1 MKIRGLAR
9 LAVVA
14 ACLVTTGL
22 PAPSA
27 QAADQKP
34 AEQKAVEQKAGAVK
48 KTTVKK
54 APAKGKTAKT
64 PAAMVVSRP
73 GGPQYES
80 IVVDAETGK
89 VLHEANADVASP
101 PASLTK
107 MMTLYLLFDALK
119 KGEVRMNTPMKV
131 SARAASQAPT
141 KIGVPRGKTITV
153 DQAIDAEV
161 TKSANDVAVIIAEHL
176 GGTED
181 AFAEKMTATARSMG
195 MMQTTFR
202 NASGLPDP
210 GQLSSARDMA
220 ILAKHLIEDH
230 PNYYPLFSRMEFAY
244 GAQTIRTHNHLLETY
259 EGADGIK
266 TGYTVASG
274 YNLVSSAKRG
284 KQRIIGVVF
293 GGATAAA
300 RDRHMVDLLDDGFA
314 ALNGRPE
321 TLVAAKRIEEFQKIN
336 LAAAA
341 AQRPEDVPASA
352 GDRDEQYVPPSRAPK
367 SITAMIQSS
376 ELPPAPATN
385 VAPMPAPKLA
395 ALPASN
401 PKPAPTNL
409 AGPEDKSADVASK
422 PVRSNPPP
430 GTWGIQIGAFSTE
443 DKAASEASEAAN
455 SLTSQFPGATA
466 VVEPAV
472 IGGKKLFRAQIHGLD
487 QKDLVKA
494 CALISV
500 QPMSA
505 CKALPPAA
513 TKVAAG

>member
-1 MKIRGLAR
+1 MKIQGLAR

-14 ACLVTTGL
+14 ACLVATGL

-27 QAADQKP
+27 WSADAP
-34 AEQKAVEQKAGAVK
+34 AK
-48 KTTVKK
+48 KTGVKK
-54 APAKGKTAKT
+54 APVKKAQVKGKAQAKSSGNSV
-64 PAAMVVSRP
+64 VVSRP

-80 IVVDAETGK
+80 IVVDADTGR
-89 VLHEANADVASP
+89 VLHEVNADIASP

-107 MMTLYLLFDALK
+107 MMTLYMLFDALK
-119 KGEVRMNTPMKV
+119 KGEVRMNTPMKA

-141 KIGVPRGKTITV
+141 KIGVARGKTITV

-176 GGTED
+176 AGTEE
-181 AFAEKMTATARSMG
+181 AFADKMTAKARSMG
-195 MMQTTFR
+195 MNQTTFR

-210 GQLSSARDMA
+210 GQFSSARDMA
-220 ILAKHLIEDH
+220 ILAKHLIQDH

-244 GAQTIRTHNHLLETY
+244 GPQVIRTHNHLLENY

-284 KQRIIGVVF
+284 NQRIIGVVF

-314 ALNGRPE
+314 KLNGKPE
-321 TLVAAKRIEEFQKIN
+321 TLVAAKHIEEFQKIN

-341 AQRPEDVPASA
+341 AQKPEDIPASA
-352 GDRDEQYVPPSRAPK
+352 GDRDEPAYVPPV
-367 SITAMIQSS
+367 SITALIRST

-385 VAPMPAPKLA
+385 VEPMPAPKLA
-395 ALPASN
+395 VLPARN
-401 PKPAPTNL
+401 PKPVPTNL
-409 AGPEDKSADVASK
+409 ASLNDAGSGSGGQPASK
-422 PVRSNPPP
+422 PVLGNPPP
-430 GTWGIQIGAFSTE
+430 GTWGIQIGAYSNE
-443 DKAASEASEAAN
+443 DKATAEASEAAN
-455 SLTSQFPGATA
+455 ALASQFSGATP

-513 TKVAAG
+513 AKMAAG

>member
-9 LAVVA
+9 LAVVT
-14 ACLVTTGL
+14 ACLMSIGL
-22 PAPSA
+22 PAPAMAAASTQTNKA
-27 QAADQKP
+27 QTEK
-34 AEQKAVEQKAGAVK
+34 KVAVK
-48 KTTVKK
+48 KAVAKK
-54 APAKGKTAKT
+54 SAKATAKK
-64 PAAMVVSRP
+64 PMVISRP

-80 IVVDAETGK
+80 IVVDADTGR
-89 VLHEANADVASP
+89 VLHEANADIASP

-107 MMTLYLLFDALK
+107 MMTLYMLFDALK
-119 KGEVRMNTPMKV
+119 RGEVRMNTPMKV

-141 KIGVPRGKTITV
+141 KIGLTRGKVITV

-161 TKSANDVAVIIAEHL
+161 TKSANDVAVVIAEHL

-181 AFAEKMTATARSMG
+181 RFAEMMTTKARAMG
-195 MMQTTFR
+195 MDKTTFQ

-210 GQLSSARDMA
+210 GQFSSARDMA
-220 ILAKHLIEDH
+220 ILAKHLIQDH
-230 PNYYPLFSRMEFAY
+230 PDYYTLFSRMEFAY

-284 KQRIIGVVF
+284 SQRLIGVVF
-293 GGATAAA
+293 GGATATA
-300 RDRHMVDLLDDGFA
+300 RDRHMADLLDDGFS

-341 AQRPEDVPASA
+341 LVKPEDVPASA
-352 GDRDEQYVPPSRAPK
+352 GDRDETYVPPA
-367 SITAMIQSS
+367 SITALIHSS
-376 ELPPAPATN
+376 ELPPAPASN
-385 VAPMPAPKLA
+385 VAPMPAPTLA
-395 ALPASN
+395 ALPARN
-401 PKPAPTNL
+401 PRPAPTNL
-409 AGPEDKSADVASK
+409 TSLNDNGAPASRPVTGSA
-422 PVRSNPPP
+422 PP
-430 GTWGIQIGAFSTE
+430 GTWGIQIGAFGNE
-443 DKAASEASEAAN
+443 DKATAQASEAAD
-455 SLTSQFPGATA
+455 SLASQFPGATA

-472 IGGKKLFRAQIHGLD
+472 IGGKKLFRAQIHGLA
-487 QKDLVKA
+487 QKDLIKA

-505 CKALPPAA
+505 CKALPP
-513 TKVAAG
+513 VAAKMAAG

>member
-14 ACLVTTGL
+14 ACLAATGL
-22 PAPSA
+22 PA
-27 QAADQKP
+27 AAEAAPASDQKAASDQKK
-34 AEQKAVEQKAGAVK
+34 AEQKVPAKKAVAKKGA
-48 KTTVKK
+48 K
-54 APAKGKTAKT
+54 APAKS
-64 PAAMVVSRP
+64 MVISRP

-80 IVVDAETGK
+80 IVVDADTGR
-89 VLHEANADVASP
+89 VLHEANADIASP

-107 MMTLYLLFDALK
+107 MMTLYMLFDALK
-119 KGEVRMNTPMKV
+119 RGEVRMNTPMKV

-141 KIGVPRGKTITV
+141 KIGLARGKAITV

-161 TKSANDVAVIIAEHL
+161 TKSANDVAVVIAEHL

-181 AFAEKMTATARSMG
+181 AFAEKMTATARAMG
-195 MMQTTFR
+195 MNQTTFH

-210 GQLSSARDMA
+210 AQFSSARDMA
-220 ILAKHLIEDH
+220 ILAKHLIQDH
-230 PNYYPLFSRMEFAY
+230 PNYYTLFSRMEFAY
-244 GAQTIRTHNHLLETY
+244 GAQVIRTHNHLLETY

-284 KQRIIGVVF
+284 TQRLIGVVF
-293 GGATAAA
+293 GGATAVA
-300 RDRHMVDLLDDGFA
+300 RDRHMADLLDEGFA
-314 ALNGRPE
+314 SLNGNAD

-336 LAAAA
+336 MAAAA
-341 AQRPEDVPASA
+341 LVKPEDVPASA
-352 GDRDEQYVPPSRAPK
+352 GDRDETYTPPA
-367 SITAMIQSS
+367 SITALIHSN
-376 ELPPAPATN
+376 ELPPAPASN
-385 VAPMPAPKLA
+385 VQPMAAPKLA
-395 ALPASN
+395 ALPARN

-409 AGPEDKSADVASK
+409 ASLTDNGEPASK
-422 PVRSNPPP
+422 PVVGAAPPP
-430 GTWGIQIGAFSTE
+430 GTWGIQIGAFGTE
-443 DKAASEASEAAN
+443 DKATAEASGAAD
-455 SLTSQFPGATA
+455 SLVSQFPGATA

-472 IGGKKLFRAQIHGLD
+472 VAGKKLFRAQIHGLE

-494 CALISV
+494 CALIAV

-513 TKVAAG
+513 KMAAAG

>member
-14 ACLVTTGL
+14 ACLISIGL
-22 PAPSA
+22 PAPLMAAAPA
-27 QAADQKP
+27 QT
-34 AEQKAVEQKAGAVK
+34 E
-48 KTTVKK
+48 KK
-54 APAKGKTAKT
+54 APVKKVVAKKGTKASATK
-64 PAAMVVSRP
+64 PMVISRP

-80 IVVDAETGK
+80 IVVDADTGR
-89 VLHEANADVASP
+89 VLHEANADIASP

-107 MMTLYLLFDALK
+107 MMTLFMLFDALK
-119 KGEVRMNTPMKV
+119 RGEVRMNTPMKA
-131 SARAASQAPT
+131 SAHAASQAPT
-141 KIGVPRGKTITV
+141 KIGLTRGKAITV

-161 TKSANDVAVIIAEHL
+161 TKSANDVAVVIAEHL
-176 GGTED
+176 GGTEER
-181 AFAEKMTATARSMG
+181 FAEMMTAKARSMG
-195 MMQTTFR
+195 MDKTTFR

-210 GQLSSARDMA
+210 GQFSSARDMA
-220 ILAKHLIEDH
+220 ILAKHLIQDH
-230 PNYYPLFSRMEFAY
+230 PDFYPLFSRLEFAY

-284 KQRIIGVVF
+284 NQRLIGVVF

-341 AQRPEDVPASA
+341 QVKPEDVPVSA
-352 GDRDEQYVPPSRAPK
+352 GDRDEQYVPPA
-367 SITAMIQSS
+367 SITALIHSS
-376 ELPPAPATN
+376 ELPPAPPSN
-385 VAPMPAPKLA
+385 IAPMPAPKLA

-401 PKPAPTNL
+401 PKPIPTNL
-409 AGPEDKSADVASK
+409 ASLNDNTEPASK
-422 PVRSNPPP
+422 PLGNPPGNPMTGAAPP
-430 GTWGIQIGAFSTE
+430 GTWGIQIGAFGTE
-443 DKAASEASEAAN
+443 DKATAQAGEAAQ
-455 SLTSQFPGATA
+455 SLTSQFPNATA

-472 IGGKKLFRAQIHGLD
+472 ISGKKLYRAQIHGLA

-494 CALISV
+494 CALIAV

-513 TKVAAG
+513 AKMAAG